1 MTLAYRTKKSSEG
14 GTKTKAE
21 ATALGIRPPKLVVGE
36 ELEYRIARLFIFMGY
51 FVRRGCPIYTVANLD
66 QATDLDV
73 FALKYAQPFRR
84 ESIVS
89 ECKSGDVGPLDRI
102 FWLSGVKQFVSAK
115 EAFLVRK
122 ATKWNIKDF
131 AKNTG
136 VQIIDIAKIE
146 ELETNYRIGANEWPG
161 AADRN
166 FYSGQVANWNS
177 SLVGSPSFW
186 ELYQTLITEIRYDDP
201 FAAIN
206 YLLFQLRR
214 LAKQFHQIPESVLHR
229 FLITE
234 SLSQLSMFLMRVAE
248 VAFDLSDKD
257 RDAYILKGLTYGSLD
272 PKFAERILNSAY
284 TITRQAVLHVT
295 NKPVDIDRSFFQM
308 PVPPGAES
316 VRFLVKAILRAYPL
330 SLTLPQVT
338 DLLLREVILKQ
349 NRSGGWLKRIFP
361 SGELSQRLE
370 LTRVYLKTL
379 VDAEACPKAFIDELQ
394 ISTSDNGTKNE
405 SQIPRIPDPTETLSS
420 SSAKNSANDVITP
433 PRPEQNGEGSKSSQ
447 TKETSPED
455 KEFALEPPKEK

>member
-1 MTLAYRTKKSSEG
+1 MTLAYRTKKSVG
-14 GTKTKAE
+14 AVTKKEVTPS
-21 ATALGIRPPKLVVGE
+21 GIRPPKFIVGE
-36 ELEYRIARLFIFMGY
+36 ELEYRAARLFIFMGY

-73 FALKYAQPFRR
+73 FALKYTQPFRR

-89 ECKSGDVGPLDRI
+89 ECKSGEVGPLDRI
-102 FWLSGVKQFVSAK
+102 FWLSGVKQFVAAK
-115 EAFLVRK
+115 EALLVRR

-136 VQIIDIAKIE
+136 VQIVDVAKIE

-161 AADRN
+161 VADRN
-166 FYSGQVANWNS
+166 FYLTHVADWNK
-177 SLVGSPSFW
+177 SLVDSPSFW

-201 FAAIN
+201 FAGIN

-214 LAKQFHQIPESVLHR
+214 LTKQFRQIPTSVLHR

-234 SLSQLSMFLMRVAE
+234 SLSQLSVFLMRIAE
-248 VAFDLSDKD
+248 VAFDLLDKD

-295 NKPVDIDRSFFQM
+295 NKPLDIDRSFFQM
-308 PVPPGAES
+308 PVPPGAENI
-316 VRFLVKAILRAYPL
+316 RFLVNVILREYPL
-330 SLTLPQVT
+330 SLTFPQVT

-361 SGELSQRLE
+361 SGDVSHRLE
-370 LTRVYLKTL
+370 LTRNYLKVL
-379 VDAEACPKAFIDELQ
+379 VDAEACPRAFIDELQ
-394 ISTSDNGTKNE
+394 VNTTENGIKNE
-405 SQIPRIPDPTETLSS
+405 AQASPIPEPTPKPSSLSNHNVSDIGTIPASPNENGESS
-420 SSAKNSANDVITP
+420 KP
-433 PRPEQNGEGSKSSQ
+433 LQKPEQSQ
-447 TKETSPED
+447 DE
-455 KEFALEPPKEK
+455 KEFTLKPPNVK